1 MEELQLTLTPSRVD
15 QRNQGIM
22 LANWRVGQ
30 TLNALVRDRLP
41 SGGLI
46 LTVGGHSFVSSVD
59 IPVQP
64 GDKIALE
71 VKQTEP
77 TLLFRLTNSIGLE
90 PKSARTAAAGTL
102 KLPIGTSVASL
113 LDSLAIRTGS
123 DNISSLINAQ
133 DVSRLLSNNALNAGR
148 INAGNIS
155 KVLTL
160 SGIFTEA
167 LWSLNRLNL
176 AAKSTKTILLLLK
189 ERIINALSASS
200 LTPAERKSLERMLG
214 QTEARLL
221 TTTYQQI
228 ASLPNETGP
237 SKWLTSLP
245 LQWGEKL
252 IEIDVEIHRPA
263 ASKEDEPK
271 AWKFCLSF
279 ELEKLGSVSV
289 VITLLNHRL
298 QIEFQVDENAAVRVS
313 NSLATLKADLNS
325 SGLEVEKLD
334 AISTP
339 PPRANKYSLRSSSKT
354 MDFSA

>member
-30 TLNALVRDRLP
+30 TINALVRDRLP

-46 LTVGGHSFVSSVD
+46 LTVGGHSFVSSID

-90 PKSARTAAAGTL
+90 SRSASTAAAGILT
-102 KLPIGTSVASL
+102 PPVGTGMAAL

-123 DNISSLINAQ
+123 DQISSLINAQ
-133 DVSRLLSNNALNAGR
+133 EVSRLLSNNALNTGR
-148 INAGNIS
+148 INAGTIFAS
-155 KVLTL
+155 LTL

-167 LWSLNRLNL
+167 LWSLNQTKL

-189 ERIINALSASS
+189 ERIINALSSSS
-200 LTPAERKSLERMLG
+200 LTSAERKSLKRMLG
-214 QTEARLL
+214 QVEARVLA
-221 TTTYQQI
+221 TTYQQI
-228 ASLPNETGP
+228 ASLPNESGP

-245 LQWGEKL
+245 LQWGDQL

-263 ASKEDEPK
+263 ASKEDEGK
-271 AWKFCLSF
+271 AWKLHLSF
-279 ELEKLGSVSV
+279 ELEKLGLVSV
-289 VITLLNHRL
+289 LIAFLNPRL
-298 QIEFQVDENAAVRVS
+298 QIEFQVSDQLADRVTKSLVSLENE
-313 NSLATLKADLNS
+313 LNS
-325 SGLEVEKLD
+325 AGLEVEKL
-334 AISTP
+334 
-339 PPRANKYSLRSSSKT
+339 
-354 MDFSA
+354 SATSIPQAAERMVGNSCERVDLSV